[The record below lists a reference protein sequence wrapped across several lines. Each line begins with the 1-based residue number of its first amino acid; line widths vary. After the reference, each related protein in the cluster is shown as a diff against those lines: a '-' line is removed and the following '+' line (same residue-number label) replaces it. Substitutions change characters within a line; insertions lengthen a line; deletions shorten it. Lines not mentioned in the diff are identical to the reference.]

1 MKKNNYIAPMTE
13 VINLYTEG
21 MIAESGLSK
30 DGGENTNIGISDE
43 EFDNDFQSRK
53 KGGVVRRKLK
63 RPTGLIPLKLQ
74 NSPVCPSHRRVFLYI
89 LFRQTPGRKGVS
101 YVVESN
107 GRCGTSMRPV
117 RCFFCP
123 ETFT

>member
-21 MIAESGLSK
+21 MIAESGLST

-53 KGGVVRRKLK
+53 KGGGSAK
-63 RPTGLIPLKLQ
+63 TE
-74 NSPVCPSHRRVFLYI
+74 
-89 LFRQTPGRKGVS
+89 TADWS
-101 YVVESN
+101 YS
-107 GRCGTSMRPV
+107 
-117 RCFFCP
+117 P
-123 ETFT
+123 ETSELSGVPVTPESFSIYPFPSNARTEMRQ